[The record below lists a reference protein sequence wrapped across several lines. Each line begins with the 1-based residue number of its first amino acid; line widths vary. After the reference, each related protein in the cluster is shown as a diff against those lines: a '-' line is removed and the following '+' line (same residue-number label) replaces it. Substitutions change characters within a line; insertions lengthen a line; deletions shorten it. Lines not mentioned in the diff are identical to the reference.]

1 MLSFSFFLH
10 SHSLLIL
17 GFLHFSS
24 HSLHFSSHSLFLFVF
39 VRLGLLVLLLP
50 VLLLLVLLVL
60 EWFVLL
66 LVLLGLLLLSQERV
80 LGRWVLNQEAFGAA
94 EEGMDLRQIL
104 DMLIPPEQI
113 IVLQF
118 LLISQI
124 QQVVIE
130 VREHEEICEAEVAAH
145 EEGSALQVLLQ
156 MLYRKLAT
164 FRSYL
169 PSFR

>member
-1 MLSFSFFLH
+1 M
-10 SHSLLIL
+10 
-17 GFLHFSS
+17 
-24 HSLHFSSHSLFLFVF
+24 
-39 VRLGLLVLLLP
+39 RLGLLVLLLP

>member
-94 EEGMDLRQIL
+94 EEGMHLRQIL
-104 DMLIPPEQI
+104 DMLVPPEQI

>member
-17 GFLHFSS
+17 GF
-24 HSLHFSSHSLFLFVF
+24 LHFSSHSLFLFVF

-104 DMLIPPEQI
+104 DMLVPPEQI